1 MHRQRASGTPAS
13 DFKASKAAASGF
25 VPPSWS
31 DLSEVI
37 QLALCLWSVILLLA
51 ISRAAFRRFV
61 QTEYFR
67 KLKERQKDR
76 PRSSQHVLYRT
87 ACFFRN
93 IRIMLVR
100 NRYPETT
107 SAFLFGLPRSIA
119 GLIVCV
125 LYIVNTYIKGIP
137 TQFYFFQ
144 FGYGIAISIN
154 LLLSFAYAERP
165 LLFAFSLRTIIEAL
179 SIPSLLFSSDGRW
192 LNFNFLQ
199 AYCIWTEWSLLEKHD
214 IVMRNTSTLTRLL
227 INLFLQLLTFLF
239 VTSCGVQFFELLGDP
254 SQVLRSETFQIT
266 WANSVYFAVVTLMT
280 VGYGDFV
287 PYTLFGRMW
296 IVFHIIFAA
305 YLVSRE
311 ISLLIDALKSMR
323 RGGGSYVN
331 SSGTDHVVVT
341 GKVKWEFLQQ
351 FVKEFLAE
359 GSNLDTRIIVLTS
372 SPTWTDD
379 DWHKFVSHNPLFDH
393 HLMYLDGSALKMDDL
408 GRAQVG
414 IAKGVFVLADPH
426 RQDPY
431 REDSDILKAVLTIR
445 NYSGQ
450 VPIYALNT
458 LVESSFQFGIA
469 AKKIQRGAPSE
480 LLYDNNIT
488 GQSIPPSPM
497 PWSSSSPPEHVPA
510 NTRGERNS
518 TQEEILVFSLGEP
531 RQSPVFGPGGHGI
544 YPPELRYLRN
554 EENEGVDEGMVTPR
568 SRRTRKRENRVSES
582 LCMQEIETVLLA
594 ENIFCNGLSTLIA
607 NATLRIAPQS
617 SRNDRPWL
625 VEYKLGA
632 ECGIQEFVVRR
643 EMDGIKYGMI
653 ATILQDYGLILLA
666 VRENSKD
673 DWSVLKTDT
682 VLKGGMSTMAMTYH
696 DPIVIDRIA
705 DLAARY
711 IHEKHIRTKVR
722 YSSNTSRKRNKRN
735 SDRSGKKLETHT
747 RSVSEGVPSDGL
759 AFRHESKAERVRRA
773 NEAIS
778 LYSEP
783 HNDSAAPVR
792 DFRSQSG
799 DKSIQRSKNTDHFSL
814 SRSNSTSR
822 TGILKKSEVGEAGK
836 DPVPPREPQSLP
848 RKNDGAAAR
857 TEAPSAVPVPITQ
870 SLTGRPVYTSVD
882 KLPAALRGHVI
893 ICLEGESPLLTL
905 EALLRRIWMPRT
917 GQKKKAPVVVIHPRF
932 PKTYIRAM
940 RREGDHLFLL
950 QGNSL
955 SLETLRQAQYQSA
968 RAVLIITSESDEAK
982 GQGSTDSKAIFT
994 VMTLDS
1000 LLAGRDTFVCCI
1012 LDAEESLQLLRAPKQ
1027 PRRVGVNLGE
1037 QREPDVFNLSAYYER
1052 SATAGAPK
1060 RTASSTGFVK
1070 SRSSTPFSS
1079 EYSGFVPYG
1088 TFGVGSGVHEDSN
1101 RGFPSRSGKAMKLR
1115 LKGMSRSNSMRA
1127 DGDSSDEEYQ
1137 SGLELYRSSE
1147 QHYHVHYHQMSR
1159 EELYERQRYA
1169 SGEMVISSLFTA
1181 LLARDYTDPGYIR
1194 LIRQLIGAS
1203 SSSAGSWIRQVEIP
1217 ESWTRAENEI
1227 DGRTYRDTSI
1237 RLLKMGCIALGL
1249 YRSGDAPVRIETQS
1263 DQWERRADE
1272 VVYYEEEDIS
1282 RLRRDA
1288 ESRSVASRIV
1298 DRDEYAKR
1306 LHGRVAVSRGAH
1318 EMPVR
1323 KRSNGDGGTSFH
1335 ERFAA
1340 GEHEDDEFDRMYYTC
1355 PTTKR
1360 KIYYK
1365 EAMDGANVLPY
1376 VYSCP
1381 EPYSLVAASDAV
1393 FVLCDPKREI
1403 PANWDED

>member
-1 MHRQRASGTPAS
+1 M
-13 DFKASKAAASGF
+13 
-25 VPPSWS
+25 
-31 DLSEVI
+31 
-37 QLALCLWSVILLLA
+37 
-51 ISRAAFRRFV
+51 
-61 QTEYFR
+61 
-67 KLKERQKDR
+67 
-76 PRSSQHVLYRT
+76 
-87 ACFFRN
+87 
-93 IRIMLVR
+93 
-100 NRYPETT
+100 
-107 SAFLFGLPRSIA
+107 
-119 GLIVCV
+119 
-125 LYIVNTYIKGIP
+125 
-137 TQFYFFQ
+137 
-144 FGYGIAISIN
+144 
-154 LLLSFAYAERP
+154 
-165 LLFAFSLRTIIEAL
+165 FAFSLRTIVEAL
-179 SIPSLLFSSDGRW
+179 SIPSLLFSSGARW

-199 AYCIWTEWSLLEKHD
+199 AYCILAEWYLLEKHD

-239 VTSCGVQFFELLGDP
+239 ITSCGVQFFELLGDP

-372 SPTWTDD
+372 NPTWTDD

-393 HLMYLDGSALKMDDL
+393 HLMYLDGSALNLDDL

-414 IAKGVFVLADPH
+414 SAKGVFVLADPH

-431 REDSDILKAVLTIR
+431 REDSDILKAVLTVR

-458 LVESSFQFGIA
+458 LAESSFQFGIA
-469 AKKIQRGAPSE
+469 AERVKRSQTFETSHDSNLQSHTTPASPISWAPPQNNAIVANRNDRFVSFDE
-480 LLYDNNIT
+480 LPPGYAGVETRREGSSAYGVSGHAIYPTEFVQHSIT
-488 GQSIPPSPM
+488 VSG
-497 PWSSSSPPEHVPA
+497 E
-510 NTRGERNS
+510 ERN
-518 TQEEILVFSLGEP
+518 G
-531 RQSPVFGPGGHGI
+531 
-544 YPPELRYLRN
+544 
-554 EENEGVDEGMVTPR
+554 DEGFVTPQ
-568 SRRTRKRENRVSES
+568 SRRSRKRENRLSQS
-582 LCMQEIETVLLA
+582 LCMQELETVLLA
-594 ENIFCNGLSTLIA
+594 ENTFCNGLSTLIA

-632 ECGIQEFVVRR
+632 ECSIQEFLIRR
-643 EMDGIKYGMI
+643 EMDGISFGRI
-653 ATILQDYGLILLA
+653 ATVLQDYGLVLLA
-666 VRENSKD
+666 VRERSED
-673 DWSVLKTDT
+673 DWSILGTSTILKS
-682 VLKGGMSTMAMTYH
+682 GMSTMAMTYH
-696 DPIVIDRIA
+696 DPIVVDRIA
-705 DLAARY
+705 DLAAKY
-711 IHEKHIRTKVR
+711 IREKQIRISVR
-722 YSSNTSRKRNKRN
+722 PGNKQGHKKQNRVSGVKESQKLANKAHVDTSSSEAADSGSVHRQGANASDGSRISRRGSSQAGYRAAMSPDVSDGVGSNWQQEEARRPNAN
-735 SDRSGKKLETHT
+735 SKAALTRSLSTTTARSHRKTEAGDGQSADVQLET
-747 RSVSEGVPSDGL
+747 
-759 AFRHESKAERVRRA
+759 RVLV
-773 NEAIS
+773 E
-778 LYSEP
+778 
-783 HNDSAAPVR
+783 
-792 DFRSQSG
+792 
-799 DKSIQRSKNTDHFSL
+799 KNT
-814 SRSNSTSR
+814 
-822 TGILKKSEVGEAGK
+822 TGGRRYHGLPDERGMALT
-836 DPVPPREPQSLP
+836 PPRPL
-848 RKNDGAAAR
+848 
-857 TEAPSAVPVPITQ
+857 
-870 SLTGRPVYTSVD
+870 VYTSVD

-905 EALLRRIWMPRT
+905 EALLRRVWMPRT

-932 PKTYIRAM
+932 PKTYVRTLQ
-940 RREGDHLFLL
+940 RERDHLFLL

-968 RAVLIITSESDEAK
+968 RAVLIMTSESDDAK

-1000 LLAGRDTFVCCI
+1000 LLADRDTFVCCI

-1037 QREPDVFNLSAYYER
+1037 QREPDVFNLSAFYDR
-1052 SATAGAPK
+1052 SPTAGAPK
-1060 RTASSTGFVK
+1060 RTASSTNFVK
-1070 SRSSTPFSS
+1070 SVSSTPFTS
-1079 EYSGFVPYG
+1079 EYGSFSPYGG
-1088 TFGVGSGVHEDSN
+1088 TFGAGLGFHPGSHRD
-1101 RGFPSRSGKAMKLR
+1101 FPSRSGKAMRMR
-1115 LKGMSRSNSMRA
+1115 LKGMSRSNSMRV
-1127 DGDSSDEEYQ
+1127 DGDSSDEEYH
-1137 SGLELYRSSE
+1137 SGLDLHRLPE
-1147 QHYHVHYHQMSR
+1147 QHYQQQMSR

-1203 SSSAGSWIRQVEIP
+1203 SASAGSWIRQVDIP

-1249 YRSGDAPVRIETQS
+1249 YRSGDAPVRVETKS

-1272 VVYYEEEDIS
+1272 VVYHEEEDIS
-1282 RLRRDA
+1282 RLRQDA

-1298 DRDEYAKR
+1298 DRNEYANR
-1306 LHGRVAVSRGAH
+1306 LHGRVAVGRRTQDVPVGKGAV
-1318 EMPVR
+1318 EDSGV
-1323 KRSNGDGGTSFH
+1323 SFH
-1335 ERFAA
+1335 ERFAG
-1340 GEHEDDEFDRMYYTC
+1340 GENDNDEFDQMYYTC
-1355 PTTKR
+1355 PTTR
-1360 KIYYK
+1360 RRIFYY
-1365 EAMDGANVLPY
+1365 EAVDGANVLPY

-1393 FVLCDPKREI
+1393 FVLCDPKKEI
-1403 PANWDED
+1403 PINWDEG

>member
-1 MHRQRASGTPAS
+1 
-13 DFKASKAAASGF
+13 
-25 VPPSWS
+25 
-31 DLSEVI
+31 
-37 QLALCLWSVILLLA
+37 
-51 ISRAAFRRFV
+51 
-61 QTEYFR
+61 
-67 KLKERQKDR
+67 
-76 PRSSQHVLYRT
+76 
-87 ACFFRN
+87 
-93 IRIMLVR
+93 
-100 NRYPETT
+100 
-107 SAFLFGLPRSIA
+107 
-119 GLIVCV
+119 
-125 LYIVNTYIKGIP
+125 
-137 TQFYFFQ
+137 
-144 FGYGIAISIN
+144 
-154 LLLSFAYAERP
+154 
-165 LLFAFSLRTIIEAL
+165 
-179 SIPSLLFSSDGRW
+179 
-192 LNFNFLQ
+192 
-199 AYCIWTEWSLLEKHD
+199 
-214 IVMRNTSTLTRLL
+214 
-227 INLFLQLLTFLF
+227 
-239 VTSCGVQFFELLGDP
+239 
-254 SQVLRSETFQIT
+254 
-266 WANSVYFAVVTLMT
+266 
-280 VGYGDFV
+280 
-287 PYTLFGRMW
+287 
-296 IVFHIIFAA
+296 
-305 YLVSRE
+305 
-311 ISLLIDALKSMR
+311 MR

-331 SSGTDHVVVT
+331 SSGTDHVIVT

-372 SPTWTDD
+372 NPTWNDD
-379 DWHKFVSHNPLFDH
+379 EWHKFVSHNPLFDH

-414 IAKGVFVLADPH
+414 SAKGVFVLADPH

-469 AKKIQRGAPSE
+469 AKKIQRVGVAE
-480 LLYDNNIT
+480 LLYDNTFN
-488 GQSIPPSPM
+488 GQSIPPSPT
-497 PWSSSSPPEHVPA
+497 PWSSPPDRGPA
-510 NTRGERNS
+510 PNRSEVYMS
-518 TQEEILVFSLGEP
+518 QEDLLTFANAEQ
-531 RQSPVFGPGGHGI
+531 RQGNVLASNNHGI
-544 YPPELRYLRN
+544 HPSELRQLQ
-554 EENEGVDEGMVTPR
+554 GSDEGSIDEGILTPR
-568 SRRTRKRENRVSES
+568 TRRTRKREHRVSES

-594 ENIFCNGLSTLIA
+594 ENMFCNGLSTLIA

-632 ECGIQEFVVRR
+632 ECGIQEFLVRR
-643 EMDGIKYGMI
+643 EMDGLKYGKI

-682 VLKGGMSTMAMTYH
+682 MLKGGMSTMTMTYH

-711 IHEKHIRTKVR
+711 IEKHVRAKVR
-722 YSSNTSRKRNKRN
+722 YNSSSYGKRNRRN
-735 SDRSGKKLETHT
+735 SDRPGKKFETHT
-747 RSVSEGVPSDGL
+747 RSVSEGAPSDGL
-759 AFRHESKAERVRRA
+759 ALRREAKADRVKRLNAATSSESESR
-773 NEAIS
+773 I
-778 LYSEP
+778 
-783 HNDSAAPVR
+783 DSPAPVR
-792 DFRSQSG
+792 DLRPKLGRSSG
-799 DKSIQRSKNTDHFSL
+799 QRTKNIGQLPL
-814 SRSNSTSR
+814 SRSNSTC
-822 TGILKKSEVGEAGK
+822 TAGILKKTESGEAGEGLNLPHNSHVPLERK
-836 DPVPPREPQSLP
+836 DGDAKKSEGTSV
-848 RKNDGAAAR
+848 
-857 TEAPSAVPVPITQ
+857 VPVPVTQ
-870 SLTGRPVYTSVD
+870 TTVEKPVYTSVD

-893 ICLEGESPLLTL
+893 ICLEGESPLLTV
-905 EALLRRIWMPRT
+905 EALLRRIWISRT

-932 PKTYIRAM
+932 PKTYVRTLH
-940 RREGDHLFLL
+940 REGDHLFLL

-955 SLETLRQAQYQSA
+955 SLETLRQAQFQSA

-1012 LDAEESLQLLRAPKQ
+1012 LDAEESLQLLRAPRQ

-1037 QREPDVFNLSAYYER
+1037 QREPDVFNLSAFER
-1052 SATAGAPK
+1052 SAISGGPK
-1060 RTASSTGFVK
+1060 RTTSSTGFVK
-1070 SRSSTPFSS
+1070 SRSSTPFTS
-1079 EYSGFVPYG
+1079 EYGAFAPYG
-1088 TFGVGSGVHEDSN
+1088 TFGHSFGVHEDSH
-1101 RGFPSRSGKAMKLR
+1101 RSFPSRSGKAMKLR
-1115 LKGMSRSNSMRA
+1115 LKGMSRSNSMRV

-1147 QHYHVHYHQMSR
+1147 QHYHIHYHQQMSR

-1203 SSSAGSWIRQVEIP
+1203 SSSGGSWIRQVEIP
-1217 ESWTRAENEI
+1217 ESWTRAKNEI

-1288 ESRSVASRIV
+1288 ESRSVAYRIV

-1306 LHGRVAVSRGAH
+1306 LHGRVAVGRGAH
-1318 EMPVR
+1318 EIPIG
-1323 KRSNGDGGTSFH
+1323 KRSNDDGGTSFH
-1335 ERFAA
+1335 ERLAA
-1340 GEHEDDEFDRMYYTC
+1340 GGQEDDAFDRMYYTC
-1355 PTTKR
+1355 PTTRR

-1381 EPYSLVAASDAV
+1381 EPYSLVASSDAV
-1393 FVLCDPKREI
+1393 FVLCDPKREL